1 MLPLNSAKKYYLWE
15 RPSQRGLEI
24 KHTLMRTTIALIA
37 HNSRKNDL
45 LNWAKVHH
53 EVLKNHELI
62 GTTNTSKLLNDMLE
76 LDVQGFGHGPSGGD
90 ILLAAKILQGEV
102 HKIIFFIDAET
113 PHGHEHDIQ
122 TLIRTAVINNIPI
135 ALNRASADLIIL
147 EED

>member
-1 MLPLNSAKKYYLWE
+1 
-15 RPSQRGLEI
+15 
-24 KHTLMRTTIALIA
+24 MRTTIALIA

-45 LNWAKVHH
+45 LNWAKVHL
-53 EVLKNHELI
+53 EVLKNYDLI

-102 HKIIFFIDAET
+102 HKVIFFIDAET

-147 EED
+147 EEEDQ